1 MLETWSLRVLVEV
14 AERGSFSAAA
24 EALTMTQPAISRQIS
39 SLEHKVGVA
48 LFRRVPRGVAPTAA
62 GGIAIDEAR
71 AILGRLAGME
81 ARLGAFAELR
91 TGHVRV
97 SAFPSANTE
106 FAPEAIRRFS
116 DLYPGV
122 DVSLVV
128 AGWRDIR
135 SGGVDVALVTDWD
148 EIDDDGVSVVPLLE
162 EEHRI
167 VLPAAHRLAGRTTVP
182 LNELRGETWI
192 EGSHPDCLGPLE
204 DLEKALGGPPRIG
217 FTCDDWTGKQALV
230 AAGMG
235 VTIMST
241 LAGGAVRP
249 DLVLRPTAPA
259 LPRRRV
265 LAAVAPTEVRPAAAS
280 AMLTVLTSV
289 AARYR

>member
-14 AERGSFSAAA
+14 ADRGSFSAAA
-24 EALTMTQPAISRQIS
+24 EALTMTQPAVSRQIA

-48 LFRRVPRGVAPTAA
+48 LFHRVPRGVAPTAA
-62 GGIAIDEAR
+62 GAMAIDEAR
-71 AILGRLAGME
+71 AVLARLGALE
-81 ARLGAFAELR
+81 ARIGAFAELR
-91 TGHVRV
+91 TGHVRL

-106 FAPEAIRRFS
+106 FVPTAIRRFS

-122 DVSLVV
+122 EVSLVQ
-128 AGWRDIR
+128 ADWRELR

-148 EIDDDGVSVVPLLE
+148 KIDDDGVSLVPLLE
-162 EEHRI
+162 EDHR
-167 VLPAAHRLAGRTTVP
+167 VALPASHPLAGRTTVP
-182 LNELRGETWI
+182 LRELRGDTWI

-204 DLEKALGGPPRIG
+204 ILEKVLGGPPRIG

-235 VTIMST
+235 ITIIST
-241 LAGGAVRP
+241 LAGAAVRP
-249 DLVLRPTAPA
+249 DIALRPSSPA

-265 LAAVAPTEVRPAAAS
+265 LAAVAPQDTRTAAAS
-280 AMLTVLTSV
+280 AMLTVLTSL
-289 AARYR
+289 AARYH

>member
-24 EALTMTQPAISRQIS
+24 NALTMTQPAVSRQIAA
-39 SLEHKVGVA
+39 LEHRVGVA

-62 GGIAIDEAR
+62 GTIAIDEAR

-91 TGHVRV
+91 TGLVRV

-106 FAPEAIRRFS
+106 FVPEAIRRFS

-128 AGWRDIR
+128 GGWRAIR
-135 SGGVDVALVTDWD
+135 SGDVDVALVTDWD
-148 EIDDDGVSVVPLLE
+148 RVDDDGVALVPLLE
-162 EEHRI
+162 EEHR
-167 VLPAAHRLAGRTTVP
+167 VALPAEHRLAGLTTVP
-182 LNELRGETWI
+182 LRELRGETWI

-204 DLEKALGGPPRIG
+204 GLEKALGGPPRIG

-235 VTIMST
+235 VTIIST
-241 LAGGAVRP
+241 LAGSAVRP
-249 DLVLRPTAPA
+249 DVALRPASPA
-259 LPRRRV
+259 LPRRHV
-265 LAAVAPTEVRPAAAS
+265 LAAVAPPATRTAAAS
-280 AMLTVLTSV
+280 AMLIVLTTL
-289 AARYR
+289 AAGYH

>member
-24 EALTMTQPAISRQIS
+24 DALTMTQPAVSRQIA

-62 GGIAIDEAR
+62 GVVAIEEAR
-71 AILGRLAGME
+71 SLLGRLAGLQ
-81 ARLGAFAELR
+81 ARLGAFADLR
-91 TGHVRV
+91 TGHVRL

-106 FAPEAIRRFS
+106 FVPEAIRRFS

-122 DVSLVV
+122 EVSLVR
-128 AGWRDIR
+128 AGVDQIR

-148 EIDDDGVSVVPLLE
+148 TIGDDVDLVPLLE
-162 EEHRI
+162 EEHR
-167 VLPAAHRLAGRTTVP
+167 VALPTTHPLAGRTTVS
-182 LNELRGETWI
+182 LRELRGATWI

-204 DLEKALGGPPRIG
+204 KLEKALGGPPRIG

-235 VTIMST
+235 ITIMST
-241 LAGGAVRP
+241 LAATAVRR
-249 DLVLRPTAPA
+249 DITLRPTSPD

-265 LAAVAPTEVRPAAAS
+265 LAAVAPQATRTPAVS
-280 AMLTVLTSV
+280 AVLSVLTSL
-289 AARYR
+289 AARYH

>member
-14 AERGSFSAAA
+14 ADRGSFSAAA
-24 EALTMTQPAISRQIS
+24 DALTMTQPAVSRQIA

-62 GGIAIDEAR
+62 GVVAIEEAR
-71 AILGRLAGME
+71 SLLGRLAGLQ
-81 ARLGAFAELR
+81 ARLGAFADLR
-91 TGHVRV
+91 TGHVRL

-106 FAPEAIRRFS
+106 FVPEAIRRFS

-122 DVSLVV
+122 EVSLVR
-128 AGWRDIR
+128 AGVDEIR

-148 EIDDDGVSVVPLLE
+148 TIHNDVDLVPLLE
-162 EEHRI
+162 EEHR
-167 VLPAAHRLAGRTTVP
+167 VALPTTHPLAGRTTVS
-182 LNELRGETWI
+182 LRELRGATWI

-204 DLEKALGGPPRIG
+204 KLEKALGGPPRIG

-235 VTIMST
+235 ITIMST
-241 LAGGAVRP
+241 LAATAVRP
-249 DLVLRPTAPA
+249 DITLRPTSPA

-265 LAAVAPTEVRPAAAS
+265 LAAVAPQDTRTAAVS
-280 AMLTVLTSV
+280 AVLSVLTSL
-289 AARYR
+289 AARYH

>member
-24 EALTMTQPAISRQIS
+24 EALTMTQPAVSRQIA

-62 GGIAIDEAR
+62 GSIAIDEAR

-97 SAFPSANTE
+97 SAFPSANTG

-122 DVSLVV
+122 EVSLVV

-148 EIDDDGVSVVPLLE
+148 EIDDDGVGLVPLLE
-162 EEHRI
+162 EEHWI
-167 VLPAAHRLAGRTTVP
+167 VLPATHRLAGRTTVP
-182 LNELRGETWI
+182 LRELRGETWI

-204 DLEKALGGPPRIG
+204 GLEKALGGPPHIG

-241 LAGGAVRP
+241 LAGSAVRP
-249 DLVLRPTAPA
+249 DLALRPTAPA

-265 LAAVAPTEVRPAAAS
+265 LAAVRPKGVRPAAAS
-280 AMLTVLTSV
+280 AMLTVLTSL
-289 AARYR
+289 AARYH

>member
-14 AERGSFSAAA
+14 ADRGSFSGAA
-24 EALTMTQPAISRQIS
+24 EALTMTQPAVSRQIA

-62 GGIAIDEAR
+62 GTIAIDEAR

-106 FAPEAIRRFS
+106 FVPEAIRRFS
-116 DLYPGV
+116 ELYPGV

-148 EIDDDGVSVVPLLE
+148 TVDDDGVSVVPLLE
-162 EEHRI
+162 EEHRV
-167 VLPAAHRLAGRTTVP
+167 VLPATHRLAGRTTVP
-182 LNELRGETWI
+182 LRELRGETWI

-204 DLEKALGGPPRIG
+204 GLARALGGPPRIG

-230 AAGMG
+230 AAGTG

-241 LAGGAVRP
+241 LAGSAVRP
-249 DLVLRPTAPA
+249 DLALRPTSPA

-265 LAAVAPTEVRPAAAS
+265 LAAVAPPEVRSAAAS
-280 AMLTVLTSV
+280 AMLTVLTSL
-289 AARYR
+289 AARYH

>member
-24 EALTMTQPAISRQIS
+24 DALTMTQPAVSRQIA

-62 GGIAIDEAR
+62 GVVAIEEAR
-71 AILGRLAGME
+71 SLLGRLAGLQ
-81 ARLGAFAELR
+81 ARLGAFTDLR
-91 TGHVRV
+91 TGHVRL

-106 FAPEAIRRFS
+106 FVPEAIRRFS

-122 DVSLVV
+122 EVSLVR
-128 AGWRDIR
+128 AGVDQIR

-148 EIDDDGVSVVPLLE
+148 AIGDDVDLVPLLE
-162 EEHRI
+162 EEHR
-167 VLPAAHRLAGRTTVP
+167 VALPTTHPLAGRTTVS
-182 LNELRGETWI
+182 LRELRGATWI

-204 DLEKALGGPPRIG
+204 KLEKALGGPPRIG

-235 VTIMST
+235 ITIMST
-241 LAGGAVRP
+241 LAATAVRR
-249 DLVLRPTAPA
+249 DITLRPTSPD

-265 LAAVAPTEVRPAAAS
+265 LAAVAPQDTRTPAVS
-280 AMLTVLTSV
+280 AVLSVLTSL
-289 AARYR
+289 AARYH

>member
-14 AERGSFSAAA
+14 ADRGSFSAAA
-24 EALTMTQPAISRQIS
+24 DALTMTQPAVSRQIA

-62 GGIAIDEAR
+62 GVVAIQEAR
-71 AILGRLAGME
+71 SLLGRLAGLE
-81 ARLGAFAELR
+81 ARLGAFADLR
-91 TGHVRV
+91 TGHVRL

-106 FAPEAIRRFS
+106 FVPEAIRRFS

-122 DVSLVV
+122 EVSLVR
-128 AGWRDIR
+128 AGVDEIR

-148 EIDDDGVSVVPLLE
+148 TIDNDVDLVPLLE
-162 EEHRI
+162 EEHR
-167 VLPAAHRLAGRTTVP
+167 VALPTTHPLAGRTTVS
-182 LNELRGETWI
+182 LRELRGATWI

-204 DLEKALGGPPRIG
+204 KLEKALGGPPRIG

-235 VTIMST
+235 ITIMST
-241 LAGGAVRP
+241 LAATAVRP
-249 DLVLRPTAPA
+249 DITLRPTSPA

-265 LAAVAPTEVRPAAAS
+265 LAAVAPQDTRTAAVS
-280 AMLTVLTSV
+280 AVLSVLTSL
-289 AARYR
+289 AARYH

>member
-14 AERGSFSAAA
+14 ADRGSFSAAA
-24 EALTMTQPAISRQIS
+24 DALTMTQPAVSRQIA
-39 SLEHKVGVA
+39 SLEHKVGVT
-48 LFRRVPRGVAPTAA
+48 LFRRIPRGVAPTAA
-62 GGIAIDEAR
+62 GVLAIDEAR
-71 AILGRLAGME
+71 AVLGRLAGLE

-106 FAPEAIRRFS
+106 FVPEAIRRFS
-116 DLYPGV
+116 ALYPGV
-122 DVSLVV
+122 DVSLVT
-128 AGWRDIR
+128 AGWHEIR

-148 EIDDDGVSVVPLLE
+148 HIDDDGVTLVPLLE
-162 EEHRI
+162 EEHR
-167 VLPAAHRLAGRTTVP
+167 VALPAAHRLAGRTTVA
-182 LNELRGETWI
+182 LKDLRGETWI

-204 DLEKALGGPPRIG
+204 VLARTLGGPPRIG

-241 LAGGAVRP
+241 LASSAVRP
-249 DLVLRPTAPA
+249 DIALRPSAPA

-265 LAAVAPTEVRPAAAS
+265 LAAVAPADIRTAAAS
-280 AMLTVLTSV
+280 AMLTVLTSL
-289 AARYR
+289 AAGYH

>member
-24 EALTMTQPAISRQIS
+24 DALTMTQPAVSRQIA

-62 GGIAIDEAR
+62 GVVAIEEAR
-71 AILGRLAGME
+71 SIVGRLAGLE
-81 ARLGAFAELR
+81 ARLGAFADLR
-91 TGHVRV
+91 TGHVRL

-106 FAPEAIRRFS
+106 FVPEAIRRFS

-122 DVSLVV
+122 E
-128 AGWRDIR
+128 
-135 SGGVDVALVTDWD
+135 VALVTDWD
-148 EIDDDGVSVVPLLE
+148 TIDNDVDLVPLLE
-162 EEHRI
+162 EEHR
-167 VLPAAHRLAGRTTVP
+167 VALPTTHPLAGRTTVS
-182 LNELRGETWI
+182 LRELRGETWI

-204 DLEKALGGPPRIG
+204 KLEKALGGPPRIS

-235 VTIMST
+235 ITIMST
-241 LAGGAVRP
+241 LAATAVRP
-249 DLVLRPTAPA
+249 DITLRPTSPA

-265 LAAVAPTEVRPAAAS
+265 LAAVAPQDTRTAAVS
-280 AMLTVLTSV
+280 AVLSVLTSL
-289 AARYR
+289 AARYH

>member
-14 AERGSFSAAA
+14 ADRGSFSAAA
-24 EALTMTQPAISRQIS
+24 DALTMTQPAVSRQIA

-62 GGIAIDEAR
+62 GVVAIQEAR
-71 AILGRLAGME
+71 SLLGRLAGLE
-81 ARLGAFAELR
+81 ARLGAFADLR
-91 TGHVRV
+91 TGHVRL

-106 FAPEAIRRFS
+106 FVPEAIRRFS

-122 DVSLVV
+122 EVSLVR
-128 AGWRDIR
+128 AGVDEIR

-148 EIDDDGVSVVPLLE
+148 TIDNDVDLVPLLE
-162 EEHRI
+162 EEHR
-167 VLPAAHRLAGRTTVP
+167 VALPTTHPLAGRTTVP
-182 LNELRGETWI
+182 LRELRGATWI

-204 DLEKALGGPPRIG
+204 KLEKALGGPPRIG

-235 VTIMST
+235 ITIMST
-241 LAGGAVRP
+241 LAATAVRP
-249 DLVLRPTAPA
+249 DITLRPTSPA

-265 LAAVAPTEVRPAAAS
+265 LAAVAPHDTRTAAVS
-280 AMLTVLTSV
+280 AVLSVLTSL
-289 AARYR
+289 AARYH

>member
-24 EALTMTQPAISRQIS
+24 DALTMTQPAVSRQIA
-39 SLEHKVGVA
+39 SLEHKVGVT
-48 LFRRVPRGVAPTAA
+48 LFRRVSRGVAPTAA
-62 GGIAIDEAR
+62 GAIAIDEAR

-106 FAPEAIRRFS
+106 FVPEAIRRFS

-122 DVSLVV
+122 DVSLVL
-128 AGWRDIR
+128 AGPDEIR
-135 SGGVDVALVTDWD
+135 SGAVDVALVTSWD
-148 EIDDDGVSVVPLLE
+148 TVGDDVELVPLLE
-162 EEHRI
+162 EAHR
-167 VLPAAHRLAGRTTVP
+167 VALPPTHRLAGRTTVP
-182 LNELRGETWI
+182 LRELRGDTWI

-204 DLEKALGGPPRIG
+204 PLGRALGGPPRVG

-235 VTIMST
+235 VTIIST
-241 LAGGAVRP
+241 LAAAAVRP
-249 DLVLRPTAPA
+249 DLALRPTSPA
-259 LPRRRV
+259 LPRRQV
-265 LAAVAPTEVRPAAAS
+265 LAAVAPRATRTAAAS
-280 AMLTVLTSV
+280 AMLTILTSL
-289 AARYR
+289 AAGYR